1 MCQSFRVLK
10 TCVILLKS
18 AQVVRFQCQ
27 GTLLIHIIVEQG
39 PTVLET
45 GADCREIG
53 ADGVSFFVS
62 FTFFF
67 LLIFP
72 FGNDPL

>member
-1 MCQSFRVLK
+1 MCQCFRVLK

-27 GTLLIHIIVEQG
+27 GVLLIYIIVEQG

-45 GADCREIG
+45 DADCREID

-67 LLIFP
+67 LLFFP
-72 FGNDPL
+72 LGNNPL